1 MKNQR
6 FIDLFA
12 GIGGFHVAM
21 AAAGGECVFVSEW
34 DKFAR
39 LTYEHNFAK
48 HSPNLF
54 DGENRGNET
63 PRFTGDITKVTDRL
77 RQGDYSAVPDFEV
90 LTGGFPCQ
98 PFSQAG
104 LKKGM
109 DEARGTLFF
118 DILQILKSKIEQGKP
133 AKAYFLENVR
143 GLLNHKSGDES
154 TLGIIEKNLTNL
166 GYSFNVDLVWASDF
180 GVPQHRPRV
189 FIYGFLSE
197 AAQKRFHKPEKV
209 DLKKTMSDIFGAP
222 AHKEVGWTLRVGGR
236 GSGVNDRRNW
246 DCYIVNGEERRL
258 GPAEGLQMQG
268 FPDWFGFPVEVS
280 ETQSMKQLGNSVAVP
295 AVEAYARAI
304 VKALNWLND

>member
-1 MKNQR
+1 LKNQR

-39 LTYEHNFAK
+39 LTYEHNFSK
-48 HSPNLF
+48 HSPKLF
-54 DGENRGNET
+54 DGENKGNET
-63 PRFTGDITKVTDRL
+63 PWFTGDITKVTDRL
-77 RQGDYSAVPDFEV
+77 RQGDYNAVPDFEI

-118 DILQILKSKIEQGKP
+118 DILQILKSKIGQGKP

-189 FIYGFLSE
+189 FIYGFLAES
-197 AAQKRFHKPEKV
+197 AQKKFEKPEKV
-209 DLKKTMSDIFGAP
+209 ELKKTMSDIFGAP

-258 GPAEGLQMQG
+258 GPAQGLQMQG
-268 FPDWFGFPVEVS
+268 FPDWFGFPDEVS

-295 AVEAYARAI
+295 AVEAYGRAI
-304 VKALNWLND
+304 AKALNWSND